1 MSLKSIQSSPVMIIT
16 GAKKV
21 RINAF
26 ALIIQN
32 KGTLAATMNGG
43 WTLAP
48 GDVLNVGFD
57 NTDFQ
62 INDTFD
68 FSFSSGVGTTRI
80 EILEFNLGTAAH
92 NV

>member
-1 MSLKSIQSSPVMIIT
+1 MILT
-16 GAKKV
+16 AAKKV
-21 RINAF
+21 RIAAF
-26 ALIIQN
+26 AIIIQN

-43 WTLAP
+43 WTLSP
-48 GDVLNVGFD
+48 GDVLNIGFD

-68 FSFSSGVGTTRI
+68 FAFASGVGTARI
-80 EILEFNLGTAAH
+80 EIIEFNLGTAAH

>member
-1 MSLKSIQSSPVMIIT
+1 MIHTIQASPVMIIT

-26 ALIIQN
+26 SLVIQN

-43 WTLAP
+43 WTLQP
-48 GDVLNVGFD
+48 GDTLNIGFD
-57 NTDFQ
+57 NTNFQ

-68 FSFSSGVGTTRI
+68 FSFASGVGTARI

-92 NV
+92 NI